1 MRVDWKIWKM
11 REENKKGRE
20 EKIREIKEICGEEKK
35 KRETESRYRPTWKE
49 MEECVKKPTSLSTG
63 IKSNAK

>member
-1 MRVDWKIWKM
+1 M

-35 KRETESRYRPTWKE
+35 KEKLRADTGQLEKKWKN
-49 MEECVKKPTSLSTG
+49 V
-63 IKSNAK
+63 

>member
-1 MRVDWKIWKM
+1 M

-35 KRETESRYRPTWKE
+35 KRETESRYRPT
-49 MEECVKKPTSLSTG
+49 
-63 IKSNAK
+63 